1 MSVHFEDDLSI
12 IRKFSDK
19 KVITA
24 VYYSKSED
32 KYFVKRFNP
41 QLTDKKIDFIPME
54 KGTKLVLV
62 SIDYLP
68 VMEVKYCKKDPKA
81 TFTEQIQIAD
91 FVDVQGY
98 KAKGKRISLGT
109 VKSVKWLD
117 PLPYEEPEEVETEE
131 VEDDDTVLAGSL
143 EEIEQ
148 AEAQEAFENID
159 AEDANNTDASG
170 FGGAGEQLELF

>member
-12 IRKFSDK
+12 IKKFSSH

-41 QLTDKKIDFIPME
+41 QLTDKKVDFIPME

-68 VMEVKYCKKDPKA
+68 VMEVKYYKKDPKA
-81 TFTEQIQIAD
+81 TFTDRIPIAD
-91 FVDVQGY
+91 FVDVQGF

-117 PLPYEEPEEVETEE
+117 PLPYEEPEEVEPEE
-131 VEDDDTVLAGSL
+131 VDEDTVMAGSL

-159 AEDANNTDASG
+159 AEDANDDDSG

>member
-1 MSVHFEDDLSI
+1 
-12 IRKFSDK
+12 
-19 KVITA
+19 
-24 VYYSKSED
+24 
-32 KYFVKRFNP
+32 VKRFNP

-81 TFTEQIQIAD
+81 TFTDTIPVAE
-91 FVDVQGY
+91 FVDVQGF

-117 PLPYEEPEEVETEE
+117 PLPYEEPEEPDIE
-131 VEDDDTVLAGSL
+131 EDDDAETIQAGSL

-148 AEAQEAFENID
+148 AEAQEAFDNID
-159 AEDANNTDASG
+159 AETGSDDGSG
-170 FGGAGEQLELF
+170 FGGVGEQLELEL

>member
-1 MSVHFEDDLSI
+1 
-12 IRKFSDK
+12 
-19 KVITA
+19 
-24 VYYSKSED
+24 
-32 KYFVKRFNP
+32 
-41 QLTDKKIDFIPME
+41 ME

-68 VMEVKYCKKDPKA
+68 VMEVKYHKKDPKA
-81 TFTEQIQIAD
+81 TFTDQIQIAD
-91 FVDVQGY
+91 FVDVQGF

-117 PLPYEEPEEVETEE
+117 PLPYEEPEEVEPEE
-131 VEDDDTVLAGSL
+131 VEDVGQDDDTVLAGSL

-159 AEDANNTDASG
+159 AEDAYNDDDPG